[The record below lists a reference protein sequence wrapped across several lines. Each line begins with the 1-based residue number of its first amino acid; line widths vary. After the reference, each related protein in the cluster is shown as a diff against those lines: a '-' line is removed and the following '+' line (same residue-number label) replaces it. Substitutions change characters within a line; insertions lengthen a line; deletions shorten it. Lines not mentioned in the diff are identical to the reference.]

1 MRKYIYM
8 VLSVLVLAAF
18 SASAQPD
25 KRDVRRGNRD
35 FKKENF
41 KEAEIEYRKGALK
54 DSLSV
59 AANYNLAA
67 SLYRQ
72 GNYGESKTVLEKI
85 KDVAPASDNAADYYY
100 NLGDVAI
107 ANQDWQAAVDAF
119 EQSLL
124 RNPADLDAKENY
136 IYARMKL
143 QKEQEQ
149 QQSQRQDEHRSG
161 PHHGAHI
168 QRFAR
173 HGLDIALAGVEFRI
187 NEEKA
192 EIDEGRHHGGGHDVH
207 IRDTREAA
215 HHKHGSAH
223 DRGQYLPAAG
233 SGRFDGGGLFRR
245 VIGLLHQRDGE
256 GAGHGDVRHRAARDG
271 TEQSAGKNGQRG
283 RAAAEVAR
291 RPVADAHDEL
301 ETAERLKEGTE
312 NNEQEQIVGREDEQ
326 TSVQAPRRGHIG
338 REQGDHALKVHAGRT
353 QCPGQM

>member
-1 MRKYIYM
+1 M
-8 VLSVLVLAAF
+8 VLSVLVMAAF

-143 QKEQEQ
+143 QQEQEQ
-149 QQSQRQDEHRSG
+149 QQNQQNDQNQQNNQNQQNDQNDQNDQKDQNQQDDQNNQKQQDDRKNDQQ
-161 PHHGAHI
+161 PKITPQAAQQLLQAI
-168 QRFAR
+168 QAKEKETQ
-173 HGLDIALAGVEFRI
+173 DKV
-187 NEEKA
+187 NKEKA
-192 EIDEGRHHGGGHDVH
+192 
-207 IRDTREAA
+207 AA
-215 HHKHGSAH
+215 
-223 DRGQYLPAAG
+223 L
-233 SGRFDGGGLFRR
+233 
-245 VIGLLHQRDGE
+245 
-256 GAGHGDVRHRAARDG
+256 
-271 TEQSAGKNGQRG
+271 QSRQK
-283 RAAAEVAR
+283 
-291 RPVADAHDEL
+291 
-301 ETAERLKEGTE
+301 ER
-312 NNEQEQIVGREDEQ
+312 NW
-326 TSVQAPRRGHIG
+326 
-338 REQGDHALKVHAGRT
+338 
-353 QCPGQM
+353 